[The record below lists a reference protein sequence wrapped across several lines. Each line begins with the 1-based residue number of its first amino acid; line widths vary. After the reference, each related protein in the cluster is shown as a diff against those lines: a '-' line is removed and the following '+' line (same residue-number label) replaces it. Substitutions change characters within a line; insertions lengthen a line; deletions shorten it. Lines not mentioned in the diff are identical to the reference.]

1 VVCLEV
7 KLLTN
12 PLKKKGHM
20 LQLLTIILIISIILL
35 YPFLLVNQITLDLYF
50 ILPLIYLRLLI
61 KFYMDNYL

>member
-1 VVCLEV
+1 
-7 KLLTN
+7 
-12 PLKKKGHM
+12 M